1 MLARA
6 RAHVRPLQSQIKAP
20 APEALVET
28 VAVPLK
34 YHHAVTQQ
42 GNFFRILRTYGVQV
56 EQSAH
61 PQKSAVPV
69 RPEPD
74 TDTPAP
80 AAPSTRIDDTDDEPA
95 AATAGAA
102 GAQWEVVLN
111 YQDAE
116 EGESTWTLKARDRAA
131 LDRARQ
137 AIDDALA
144 RAQGMSHV
152 GFLTLPDRAS
162 FPRIVGAKGS
172 NIARLH
178 GETGADITVGREN
191 NTIVIMGACLSLVLS
206 ASSCVCWRGC

>member
-6 RAHVRPLQSQIKAP
+6 RAHARPLQSQIKAP

-80 AAPSTRIDDTDDEPA
+80 AAPSTRIDDADDEPA

-131 LDRARQ
+131 LERARQ

-152 GFLTLPDRAS
+152 GFLTLPDRTS